1 MNLIFLKKYNKVLTF
16 IFGIIIIYLIVL
28 FLKPDKEISYSA
40 EVKPILNDK
49 CISCHGG
56 VKKNAGLSFLFR
68 DEALAITASG
78 KPAIIPGNSK
88 KSELIRR
95 LHETDLEERMPYKK
109 PKLSDKEIEIL
120 TKWIDQG
127 AKWGTHWAYITP
139 QKQKIPEI
147 SNSFHKLKF
156 NKNPVDYFV
165 ASRMEDM
172 SIVPNKPAEKN
183 LIARRVSFN
192 ITGLPPEKKLFNSF
206 INNEISYEN
215 YIDKLLSNS
224 SYGENWAS
232 WWLDYSRYAD
242 TNGYEADH
250 TRSIWRFR
258 DWVIDALNDD
268 KKFNEFIIEQLAGD
282 LLPDPSIDQY
292 IATAFHRNSMTNK
305 EGGTEDEE
313 YRVAAVI
320 DRVNTTFEVLQ
331 STTIS
336 CVQCHSHPYD
346 PIKHEEYYKLMAFFN
361 NTVDSDQNQNA
372 PRMRIFNDKE
382 KKKNK
387 EMYSWILKY
396 GNESELKLFKNFIEF
411 INPVYQAN
419 KFDVIDKQKAFFL
432 SHFIGLRNGGSVI
445 LKNANTLENNNLY
458 ISNISYKDDVKIIFR
473 KDSSEGKV
481 LGELDFNK
489 DKNLNIWN
497 EGLDQ
502 KKVSVLKIPTF
513 KKPFDLHISA
523 YTNKKVNNKDVLFDF
538 EWISFLPDIPG
549 ENQPGFSKIKDN
561 FLKLLVGTKFSNLH
575 PVMLE
580 NPKHLDRKTFV
591 FDRGNWMTTKDEVK
605 PDVPMIFNDWDEKW
619 GKNRLGFS
627 KWITSKE
634 NPLTARTIVNR
645 IWYKIFGRGIVN
657 SIEDMGTQSENPS
670 HPALLD
676 WLAYE
681 FMNEMNWSIKKLI
694 KTILMS
700 STYRQNSIISNDK
713 LSIDPNNIY
722 YSRGPRLRLEAEQ
735 IRDQALFVS
744 GLLSK
749 KMYGPGVMPPQPDGI
764 WESPYNSE
772 KWIESKG
779 EDKHRKSI
787 YTFIKRTSPYPSL
800 TTFDVNM
807 REVCYVKRIP
817 TNTPLQALVTMNDP
831 VFLEAALEFAKI
843 HSTKNYEN
851 AIKDMYESAMYR
863 NIEDEK
869 LSFLVNLYLE
879 SINFYSKSPE
889 ELKNFF
895 GLDSNVSK
903 KIASLTIVANAIM
916 NLDEFLTHG

>member
-1 MNLIFLKKYNKVLTF
+1 MIFFRKYNKVLTF
-16 IFGIIIIYLIVL
+16 IFGILIIYLIIL

-40 EVKPILNDK
+40 EVKPILNNK

-68 DEALAITASG
+68 DEALAITSSG

-109 PKLSDKEIEIL
+109 PKLSDEEIEIL

-282 LLPDPSIDQY
+282 LLPDPSIDQF

-445 LKNANTLENNNLY
+445 LKNANTLKNNNLY

-549 ENQPGFSKIKDN
+549 KNKPGFSKIKDK

-575 PVMLE
+575 PVILE
-580 NPKHLDRKTFV
+580 NPKHLDRKTFI

-605 PDVPMIFNDWDEKW
+605 PDVPMILNDWDEKW

-735 IRDQALFVS
+735 IRDQALFIS

-869 LSFLVNLYLE
+869 LSFLLNLYLE

-889 ELKNFF
+889 ELNNFF

-903 KIASLTIVANAIM
+903 KIASLAIVANAIM

>member
-1 MNLIFLKKYNKVLTF
+1 MIFFKKYNKVLTF
-16 IFGIIIIYLIVL
+16 IFGILIIYLIIL

-40 EVKPILNDK
+40 EVKPILNNK

-68 DEALAITASG
+68 DEALAITESG

-109 PKLSDKEIEIL
+109 PKLSDEEIEIL

-127 AKWGTHWAYITP
+127 AKWGTHWAYISP

-282 LLPDPSIDQY
+282 LLPDPSIDQF

-361 NTVDSDQNQNA
+361 NTVDSDQNHNA

-387 EMYSWILKY
+387 EIYSWILKY
-396 GNESELKLFKNFIEF
+396 GNESELKLFKNFNEF

-445 LKNANTLENNNLY
+445 LKNANTLKNNNLY

-549 ENQPGFSKIKDN
+549 KNQPGFSKIKDK

-605 PDVPMIFNDWDEKW
+605 PDVPMILNDWDEKW

-735 IRDQALFVS
+735 IRDQALFIS

-779 EDKHRKSI
+779 EDKYRKSI

-869 LSFLVNLYLE
+869 LSFLLNLYLE

-895 GLDSNVSK
+895 GLDNNVSK

>member
-1 MNLIFLKKYNKVLTF
+1 MIFFKKYNKVLTF
-16 IFGIIIIYLIVL
+16 IFGILIIYLIIL
-28 FLKPDKEISYSA
+28 ILKPDKEISYSA
-40 EVKPILNDK
+40 EVKPILNNK

-109 PKLSDKEIEIL
+109 PKLSDEEIEIL

-127 AKWGTHWAYITP
+127 AKWGTHWAYISP

-282 LLPDPSIDQY
+282 LLPDPSIDQF
-292 IATAFHRNSMTNK
+292 IATAFHRNTMTNK

-387 EMYSWILKY
+387 EIYSWILKY
-396 GNESELKLFKNFIEF
+396 GNESELKLFKNFNEF

-445 LKNANTLENNNLY
+445 LKNANTLKNNNLY

-549 ENQPGFSKIKDN
+549 KNQPGFSKIKDN

-605 PDVPMIFNDWDEKW
+605 PDVPMILNDWDEKW

-735 IRDQALFVS
+735 IRDQALFIS

-869 LSFLVNLYLE
+869 LSFLLNLYLE

-895 GLDSNVSK
+895 GLDNNVSK

>member
-1 MNLIFLKKYNKVLTF
+1 
-16 IFGIIIIYLIVL
+16 
-28 FLKPDKEISYSA
+28 
-40 EVKPILNDK
+40 
-49 CISCHGG
+49 
-56 VKKNAGLSFLFR
+56 
-68 DEALAITASG
+68 
-78 KPAIIPGNSK
+78 
-88 KSELIRR
+88 
-95 LHETDLEERMPYKK
+95 MPYKK

>member
-1 MNLIFLKKYNKVLTF
+1 MLIFFKKYNKVLTF
-16 IFGIIIIYLIVL
+16 IFGILIIYLIVL

-40 EVKPILNDK
+40 EVKPILNNK

-109 PKLSDKEIEIL
+109 PKLSDEEIEIL

-156 NKNPVDYFV
+156 NKNPIDYFV

-419 KFDVIDKQKAFFL
+419 KFEVIDKQKAYFL
-432 SHFIGLRNGGSVI
+432 SHIIGLRNGGSVI
-445 LKNANTLENNNLY
+445 LKNANTLKNKNLY

-473 KDSSEGKV
+473 KDSPEGKV

-489 DKNLNIWN
+489 DKNLSIWN

-502 KKVSVLKIPTF
+502 KKVSVLKIPTL

-523 YTNKKVNNKDVLFDF
+523 HTNKKVNNKDVLFDF

-549 ENQPGFSKIKDN
+549 KNQPGFSKIQDK

-605 PDVPMIFNDWDEKW
+605 PDVPMILNDWDEKW

-657 SIEDMGTQSENPS
+657 SIEDMGTQSETPS

-851 AIKDMYESAMYR
+851 AIKDMYESAIYR

-869 LSFLVNLYLE
+869 LSFLLNLYLE

>member
-1 MNLIFLKKYNKVLTF
+1 MIFFRKYNKVLTF
-16 IFGIIIIYLIVL
+16 IFGILIIYLIIL

-40 EVKPILNDK
+40 EVKPILNNK

-68 DEALAITASG
+68 DEALAITSSG

-109 PKLSDKEIEIL
+109 PKLSDEEIEIL

-127 AKWGTHWAYITP
+127 AKWGTHWAYISP

-282 LLPDPSIDQY
+282 LLPDPSIDQF

-361 NTVDSDQNQNA
+361 NTVDSDQNHNA

-387 EMYSWILKY
+387 EIYSWILKY
-396 GNESELKLFKNFIEF
+396 GNESELKLFKNFNEF

-445 LKNANTLENNNLY
+445 LKNANTLKNNNLY

-549 ENQPGFSKIKDN
+549 KNQPGFSKIKDN

-575 PVMLE
+575 PVILE
-580 NPKHLDRKTFV
+580 NPKHLDRKTFI

-605 PDVPMIFNDWDEKW
+605 PDVPMILNDWDEKW

-735 IRDQALFVS
+735 IRDQALFIS

-869 LSFLVNLYLE
+869 LSFLLNLYLE

-895 GLDSNVSK
+895 GLDNNVSK

>member
-1 MNLIFLKKYNKVLTF
+1 MIFFKKYNKVLTF
-16 IFGIIIIYLIVL
+16 IFGILIIYLIIL

-40 EVKPILNDK
+40 EVKPILNNK

-68 DEALAITASG
+68 DEALAITESG

-127 AKWGTHWAYITP
+127 AKWGTHWAYISP

-282 LLPDPSIDQY
+282 LLPDPSIDQF

-313 YRVAAVI
+313 YRIAAVI

-361 NTVDSDQNQNA
+361 NTVDSDQNHNA

-387 EMYSWILKY
+387 EIYSWILKY
-396 GNESELKLFKNFIEF
+396 GNESELKLFKNFNEF

-419 KFDVIDKQKAFFL
+419 KFDVVDKQKAFFL

-445 LKNANTLENNNLY
+445 LKNANTLKNNNLY
-458 ISNISYKDDVKIIFR
+458 ISNISYKDDVKIVFR

-481 LGELDFNK
+481 LGELYFNK

-549 ENQPGFSKIKDN
+549 KNQPGFSKIKDN

-580 NPKHLDRKTFV
+580 NPKHLDRKTFI

-605 PDVPMIFNDWDEKW
+605 PDVPMILNDWDEKW

-657 SIEDMGTQSENPS
+657 SIEDMGTQSETPS

-735 IRDQALFVS
+735 IRDQALFIS

-779 EDKHRKSI
+779 EDKYRKSI

-869 LSFLVNLYLE
+869 LSFLLNLYLE

-895 GLDSNVSK
+895 GLDNNVSK

>member
-1 MNLIFLKKYNKVLTF
+1 
-16 IFGIIIIYLIVL
+16 
-28 FLKPDKEISYSA
+28 
-40 EVKPILNDK
+40 
-49 CISCHGG
+49 
-56 VKKNAGLSFLFR
+56 
-68 DEALAITASG
+68 
-78 KPAIIPGNSK
+78 
-88 KSELIRR
+88 
-95 LHETDLEERMPYKK
+95 
-109 PKLSDKEIEIL
+109 
-120 TKWIDQG
+120 
-127 AKWGTHWAYITP
+127 
-139 QKQKIPEI
+139 
-147 SNSFHKLKF
+147 
-156 NKNPVDYFV
+156 
-165 ASRMEDM
+165 
-172 SIVPNKPAEKN
+172 
-183 LIARRVSFN
+183 
-192 ITGLPPEKKLFNSF
+192 
-206 INNEISYEN
+206 
-215 YIDKLLSNS
+215 
-224 SYGENWAS
+224 
-232 WWLDYSRYAD
+232 
-242 TNGYEADH
+242 
-250 TRSIWRFR
+250 
-258 DWVIDALNDD
+258 
-268 KKFNEFIIEQLAGD
+268 
-282 LLPDPSIDQY
+282 
-292 IATAFHRNSMTNK
+292 
-305 EGGTEDEE
+305 
-313 YRVAAVI
+313 
-320 DRVNTTFEVLQ
+320 
-331 STTIS
+331 
-336 CVQCHSHPYD
+336 
-346 PIKHEEYYKLMAFFN
+346 MAFFN

-419 KFDVIDKQKAFFL
+419 KFEVIDKQKAYFL
-432 SHFIGLRNGGSVI
+432 SHIIGLRNGGSVI
-445 LKNANTLENNNLY
+445 LKNANTLKNKNLY

-473 KDSSEGKV
+473 KDSPEGKV

-489 DKNLNIWN
+489 DKNLSIWN

-502 KKVSVLKIPTF
+502 KKVSVLKIPTL

-523 YTNKKVNNKDVLFDF
+523 HTNKKVNNKDVLFDF

-549 ENQPGFSKIKDN
+549 KNQPGFSKIQDK

-605 PDVPMIFNDWDEKW
+605 PDVPMILNDWDEKW

-657 SIEDMGTQSENPS
+657 SIEDMGTQSETPS

-851 AIKDMYESAMYR
+851 AIKDMYESAIYR

-869 LSFLVNLYLE
+869 LSFLLNLYLE

>member
-1 MNLIFLKKYNKVLTF
+1 MIFFKKYNKVLTF
-16 IFGIIIIYLIVL
+16 IFGILIIYLIIL

-40 EVKPILNDK
+40 EVKPILNNK

-68 DEALAITASG
+68 DEALAITESG

-109 PKLSDKEIEIL
+109 PKLSDEEIEIL

-127 AKWGTHWAYITP
+127 AKWGTHWAYISP

-282 LLPDPSIDQY
+282 LLPDPSIDQF

-361 NTVDSDQNQNA
+361 NTVDSDQNHNA

-387 EMYSWILKY
+387 EIYSWILKY
-396 GNESELKLFKNFIEF
+396 GNESELKLFKNFNEF

-445 LKNANTLENNNLY
+445 LKNANTLKNNNLY

-549 ENQPGFSKIKDN
+549 KNQPGFSKIKDN

-575 PVMLE
+575 PVILE
-580 NPKHLDRKTFV
+580 NPKHLDRKTFI

-605 PDVPMIFNDWDEKW
+605 PDVPMILNDWDEKW

-735 IRDQALFVS
+735 IRDQALFIS

-869 LSFLVNLYLE
+869 LSFLLNLYLE

-895 GLDSNVSK
+895 GLDNNVSK

>member
-1 MNLIFLKKYNKVLTF
+1 MIFLKKYNKVLTF

-40 EVKPILNDK
+40 EVKPILNNK

-282 LLPDPSIDQY
+282 LLPDPSIDQF

-387 EMYSWILKY
+387 EIYSWILKY
-396 GNESELKLFKNFIEF
+396 GNESELKLFKNFNEF

-419 KFDVIDKQKAFFL
+419 KFDVIDKQKAYFL
-432 SHFIGLRNGGSVI
+432 SHIIGLRNGGSVI
-445 LKNANTLENNNLY
+445 LKNANTLKNNNLY

-549 ENQPGFSKIKDN
+549 KNQPGFSKIKDN

-575 PVMLE
+575 PVTLE
-580 NPKHLDRKTFV
+580 NPKHLDRKTFI

-605 PDVPMIFNDWDEKW
+605 PDVPMILNDWDEKW

-735 IRDQALFVS
+735 IRDQALFIS

-869 LSFLVNLYLE
+869 LSFLLNLYLE

>member
-1 MNLIFLKKYNKVLTF
+1 MIFFKKYNKVLTF
-16 IFGIIIIYLIVL
+16 IFGILIIYLIIL

-109 PKLSDKEIEIL
+109 PKLSDEEIEIL

-282 LLPDPSIDQY
+282 LLPDPSIDQF

-387 EMYSWILKY
+387 EIYSWILKY
-396 GNESELKLFKNFIEF
+396 GNESELKLFKNFNEF

-445 LKNANTLENNNLY
+445 LKNANTLKNNNLY

-549 ENQPGFSKIKDN
+549 KNQPGFSKIKDN

-605 PDVPMIFNDWDEKW
+605 PDVPMILNDWDEKW

-735 IRDQALFVS
+735 IRDQALFIS

-869 LSFLVNLYLE
+869 LSFLLNLYLE
-879 SINFYSKSPE
+879 SINFYSKNPE

-903 KIASLTIVANAIM
+903 KIASLAIVANAIM

>member
-1 MNLIFLKKYNKVLTF
+1 MIFFKKYNKVLTF

-156 NKNPVDYFV
+156 NKNPIDYFV

-282 LLPDPSIDQY
+282 LLPDPSIDQF

-387 EMYSWILKY
+387 EIYSWILKY
-396 GNESELKLFKNFIEF
+396 GNESELKLFKNFNEF

-445 LKNANTLENNNLY
+445 LKNANTLKNNNLY

-502 KKVSVLKIPTF
+502 KKVSVLKIPTLN
-513 KKPFDLHISA
+513 KPFDLHISA

-549 ENQPGFSKIKDN
+549 KNQPGFSKIKDK

-605 PDVPMIFNDWDEKW
+605 PDVPMILNDWDEKW

-657 SIEDMGTQSENPS
+657 SIEDMGTQSETPS

>member
-1 MNLIFLKKYNKVLTF
+1 MIFLKKYNKVLTF